1 MPLSALGRLS
11 EAAAEW
17 VIAWRAIRKLDAMPQ
32 LELVCPVCSNR
43 DFREEDGRVPA
54 GIGHH
59 RLTMMICTQCNYV
72 MQFYKKRTTL

>member
-1 MPLSALGRLS
+1 
-11 EAAAEW
+11 
-17 VIAWRAIRKLDAMPQ
+17 MPQ

-43 DFREEDGRVPA
+43 NFREEEGRVPA

>member
-1 MPLSALGRLS
+1 MSVAPSSYTG
-11 EAAAEW
+11 
-17 VIAWRAIRKLDAMPQ
+17 AMPQ

-43 DFREEDGRVPA
+43 EFREEEGRVPA

-72 MQFYKKRTTL
+72 MPFYKKRTTL